1 MVYKEIE
8 LSKVLPNPY
17 QTRKHIDE
25 DKIDQLA
32 GTIDD
37 KLGIRNAPLVRP
49 HPTRS
54 GFYEIGSGWRRVL
67 AARKKGIQGGV
78 LRVEDLTDSEMKTE
92 VLVENA
98 ARVNLDDDELFQAL
112 EQVRTDRK
120 FNPKEQGFVNEM
132 ERITGVSNDRITSLY
147 DLNRLYS
154 SVLDERKPSADLVR
168 MTHGLEDEDRVSLI
182 NKAKKGGWSTR
193 AVEETRG
200 ALKHMEPE
208 ARKEI
213 LKPETTITP
222 EVIRKVAELPKEV
235 QRDVIKETRV
245 RRLNE
250 PDALKMVERVREG
263 KQPQIDR
270 TIDEAK
276 ETLEDFTE
284 TLLHVKTWGINQY
297 GILGPAKWGQACELF
312 SRMED
317 HLRWLRTRGW
327 EGNA

>member
-8 LSKVLPNPY
+8 LSRVLPNPF

-67 AARKKGIQGGV
+67 AARKKGIQTGV

-98 ARVNLDDDELFQAL
+98 ARVDLDDDELFQAL
-112 EQVRTDRK
+112 EQVREDRGLDIEK
-120 FNPKEQGFVNEM
+120 HGFYAEM
-132 ERITGVSNDRITSLY
+132 MRISGVDDSWIKALYDKHRLTPRLESLSFKPSTERIRVTQ
-147 DLNRLYS
+147 
-154 SVLDERKPSADLVR
+154 
-168 MTHGLEDEDRVSLI
+168 GLSDEDRL
-182 NKAKKGGWSTR
+182 KLLEKGKKWDIDNVAEART
-193 AVEETRG
+193 
-200 ALKHMEPE
+200 ALRQMEPE
-208 ARKEI
+208 ARKEA
-213 LKPETTITP
+213 LKPETPATP
-222 EVIRKVAELPKEV
+222 EVIRKVAELPREIQK
-235 QRDVIKETRV
+235 DVIKETRV

-297 GILGPAKWGQACELF
+297 GILGPAKWGQACEIF
-312 SRMED
+312 VKIEE
-317 HLRWLRTRGW
+317 HLRWLRMKGW
-327 EGNA
+327 ESNN

>member
-1 MVYKEIE
+1 LVYKEIE
-8 LSKVLPNPY
+8 LSKVLPNPF

-37 KLGIRNAPLVRP
+37 KLGIRNAPLIRS

-67 AARKKGIQGGV
+67 AARKKGIQTGI

-92 VLVENA
+92 VLVENVN
-98 ARVNLDDDELFQAL
+98 RVDFDDDELYNAL
-112 EQVRTDRK
+112 EQVRTDQELDMSRFGDLK
-120 FNPKEQGFVNEM
+120 KLSIATGIPR
-132 ERITGVSNDRITSLY
+132 ERISDIYEARKLTEKIGVRIPIGITQVTQGLP
-147 DLNRLYS
+147 DEERIALIKKAQEKHWDKE
-154 SVLDERKPSADLVR
+154 SVANVR
-168 MTHGLEDEDRVSLI
+168 T
-182 NKAKKGGWSTR
+182 
-193 AVEETRG
+193 
-200 ALKHMEPE
+200 ALKKMEPE
-208 ARKEI
+208 ARVET
-213 LKPETTITP
+213 LKPETHITP
-222 EVIRKVAELPKEV
+222 EVIKKIAELPKEI
-235 QRDVIKETRV
+235 QRDVIKETRI

-297 GILGPAKWGQACELF
+297 GILGPAKWDQACELF
-312 SRMED
+312 TRMED
-317 HLRWLRTRGW
+317 HLRWLRMRGW
-327 EGNA
+327 ESKV